1 MKNQLRLLQK
11 VWILWYIYRLLYQ
24 LWDHIIG
31 MRHHPIQFWKK
42 ILKSKKNSHFYPE
55 ILLSKR
61 EQHRSNIVL
70 FWVMHMDNQF
80 IALPNG
86 ITARMIFHCI
96 DIGFVAFKILNVISS
111 THIPNKGHFVTS
123 LIKKFLVMKK
133 GGKIQILCIYIHIYI
148 LKKKLTPDTNV
159 FGLGPGAKSKDIT
172 SALCPWKDC
181 KTCPDST
188 SWKKTYHHPFL
199 KC

>member
-42 ILKSKKNSHFYPE
+42 NIGKKKSHFYPE

-61 EQHRSNIVL
+61 EQHKSDTVL
-70 FWVMHMDNQF
+70 FWVMHLDNPF
-80 IALPNG
+80 ISLPNS

-96 DIGFVAFKILNVISS
+96 DIGFVAFKILNVITS

-123 LIKKFLVMKK
+123 LIKKFMVMKEK
-133 GGKIQILCIYIHIYI
+133 TGKF
-148 LKKKLTPDTNV
+148 K
-159 FGLGPGAKSKDIT
+159 
-172 SALCPWKDC
+172 
-181 KTCPDST
+181 
-188 SWKKTYHHPFL
+188 
-199 KC
+199 